1 MKKTIRII
9 GTIALAAFLFASCG
23 NSIES
28 DAKKVAELQCEAQE
42 LMQKVMAGDA
52 SLMEESSKLAEKAA
66 ELSLEMEKKYD
77 SASDRQKFAEALLK
91 EMGNCGN

>member
-1 MKKTIRII
+1 MKI
-9 GTIALAAFLFASCG
+9 LAMLTFTVFMLASCA
-23 NSIES
+23 NPIES

-66 ELSLEMEKKYD
+66 ELSRKMEKKYD